1 MVIRILAVGKRHE
14 SWVGEGITRYESRLR
29 KPFQINWQLVAHSQR
44 GAEAAR
50 EEESD
55 RILNKIKDNE
65 TVVLL
70 DERGTMFDSF
80 GWAQTMQR
88 SIESG
93 VGLTI
98 VIGGSYGV
106 DNRIRERA
114 KHVWSL
120 SNLVFPHQLVR
131 LMLVE
136 QIYRAQEILSGGGYH
151 HA

>member
-1 MVIRILAVGKRHE
+1 
-14 SWVGEGITRYESRLR
+14 
-29 KPFQINWQLVAHSQR
+29 
-44 GAEAAR
+44 
-50 EEESD
+50 
-55 RILNKIKDNE
+55 
-65 TVVLL
+65 
-70 DERGTMFDSF
+70 
-80 GWAQTMQR
+80 
-88 SIESG
+88 
-93 VGLTI
+93 
-98 VIGGSYGV
+98 GSYGV